1 LFCEDEKRTVRGI
14 GDGILIGDVLIGKY
28 DDRYLSIAEVA
39 VEG

>member
-1 LFCEDEKRTVRGI
+1 MRGI
-14 GDGILIGDVLIGKY
+14 GDGILIGDVLIVKY